1 MKKRIS
7 ALLFMLIF
15 CISLSIPA
23 FAAETNYIIDETGTL
38 TDDELAEANEYAD
51 YLADMVGIDF
61 IYAYTYDED
70 IEAYAKQLSLGK
82 RQDQVLMIENDD
94 VWNVYLRGT
103 PENIIDDED
112 MKALREA
119 FDNEG
124 NYDEAISA
132 YMYAAAQ
139 LIQPDSTLSS
149 GAESTIILDTRE
161 RVVDMAELLSDSDK
175 TALLSKLDEISER
188 QKLDIVVLTV
198 NTLDGKTPRDYADD
212 FYDYNGYGFGE
223 NKDGILLL
231 VSMEDR
237 DWWIST
243 TGYGITALTDAGI
256 EYITEKFLSDLSDGD
271 YAQAFTTYAELCD
284 QFITQAKTGESYDT
298 GNMPKEPF
306 NVAWNILVAFVIGL
320 VVAFVVTNI
329 MKKQLKTVQ
338 LKSEANNYVKSNSMI
353 VTENRDLFLYNQV
366 SRRARPKET
375 DNRSGSSG
383 GSSTHTSSSGSSHGG
398 GGGKFYSTEILLLK

>member
-1 MKKRIS
+1 
-7 ALLFMLIF
+7 MLIF

-256 EYITEKFLSDLSDGD
+256 EYISKKFLSDLSDGD

-284 QFITQAKTGESYDT
+284 QFITQAKTGEPYDT
-298 GNMPKEPF
+298 GNLPKEPF

-398 GGGKFYSTEILLLK
+398 GGGKF

>member
-1 MKKRIS
+1 
-7 ALLFMLIF
+7 
-15 CISLSIPA
+15 
-23 FAAETNYIIDETGTL
+23 
-38 TDDELAEANEYAD
+38 
-51 YLADMVGIDF
+51 
-61 IYAYTYDED
+61 
-70 IEAYAKQLSLGK
+70 
-82 RQDQVLMIENDD
+82 
-94 VWNVYLRGT
+94 
-103 PENIIDDED
+103 
-112 MKALREA
+112 
-119 FDNEG
+119 
-124 NYDEAISA
+124 
-132 YMYAAAQ
+132 MYAAAQ

-256 EYITEKFLSDLSDGD
+256 EYISKKFLSDLSDGD

-284 QFITQAKTGESYDT
+284 QFITQAKTGEPYDI

-338 LKSEANNYVKSNSMI
+338 LKS
-353 VTENRDLFLYNQV
+353 
-366 SRRARPKET
+366 
-375 DNRSGSSG
+375 
-383 GSSTHTSSSGSSHGG
+383 
-398 GGGKFYSTEILLLK
+398 

>member
-139 LIQPDSTLSS
+139 LVQPDSAPSS
-149 GAESTIILDTRE
+149 GAESTVILDTRA
-161 RVVDMAELLSDSDK
+161 RVVDMAELLSDSEK

-256 EYITEKFLSDLSDGD
+256 EYISKKFLSDLSDGD

-398 GGGKFYSTEILLLK
+398 GGGKF

>member
-1 MKKRIS
+1 
-7 ALLFMLIF
+7 MLIF

-82 RQDQVLMIENDD
+82 RQNQVLMIENDD

-119 FDNEG
+119 FDNEE

-139 LIQPDSTLSS
+139 LVQPDSTLSS
-149 GAESTIILDTRE
+149 GAESTVILDTRA
-161 RVVDMAELLSDSDK
+161 RVVDMAELLSDSEK

-256 EYITEKFLSDLSDGD
+256 EYISEKFLSDLSDGD

-284 QFITQAKTGESYDT
+284 QFITQAKTGEPYDT
-298 GNMPKEPF
+298 GNMLKEPF

-320 VVAFVVTNI
+320 VVAVIVTNI

-338 LKSEANNYVKSNSMI
+338 LKSEANNYVKANSMI

-375 DNRSGSSG
+375 DNSSG

-398 GGGKFYSTEILLLK
+398 GGGKF

>member
-7 ALLFMLIF
+7 ALLLMLIF

-70 IEAYAKQLSLGK
+70 IGAYAKQLSLGK
-82 RQDQVLMIENDD
+82 RQNQVLMIENDD

-112 MKALREA
+112 MKALRDA
-119 FDNEG
+119 FDNEE

-139 LIQPDSTLSS
+139 LVQPDSAPSS
-149 GAESTIILDTRE
+149 GAESTVILDTRA
-161 RVVDMAELLSDSDK
+161 RVVDMAELLSDSEK

-256 EYITEKFLSDLSDGD
+256 EYISKKFLSDLSDGD

-320 VVAFVVTNI
+320 VVAVIVTSI

-338 LKSEANNYVKSNSMI
+338 LKSEANNYVKANSMI
-353 VTENRDLFLYNQV
+353 LTENRDLFLYNQV

-375 DNRSGSSG
+375 DNSSG
-383 GSSTHTSSSGSSHGG
+383 GSSTHTSSSGTSHGG
-398 GGGKFYSTEILLLK
+398 GGGKF

>member
-7 ALLFMLIF
+7 ALLLMLIF

-82 RQDQVLMIENDD
+82 RQNQVLMIENDN

-112 MKALREA
+112 MKALRDA
-119 FDNEG
+119 FDNEE

-139 LIQPDSTLSS
+139 LVQPDSTLSS
-149 GAESTIILDTRE
+149 GAESTVILDTRA
-161 RVVDMAELLSDSDK
+161 RVVDMAELLSDSEK

-256 EYITEKFLSDLSDGD
+256 EYISEKFLSDLSDGD

-284 QFITQAKTGESYDT
+284 QFITQAKTGEPYDT
-298 GNMPKEPF
+298 GNMLKEPF

-320 VVAFVVTNI
+320 VVAVIVTNI

-338 LKSEANNYVKSNSMI
+338 LKSEANNYVKANSMI

-375 DNRSGSSG
+375 DNSSG

-398 GGGKFYSTEILLLK
+398 GGGKF

>member
-82 RQDQVLMIENDD
+82 RQNQVLMIENDD

-256 EYITEKFLSDLSDGD
+256 EYISKKFLSDLSDGD

-284 QFITQAKTGESYDT
+284 QFITQAKTGEPYDI

-398 GGGKFYSTEILLLK
+398 GGGKF

>member
-7 ALLFMLIF
+7 ALLLMLIF

-82 RQDQVLMIENDD
+82 RQDQVLMIENND

-188 QKLDIVVLTV
+188 QKMDIVVLTV

-256 EYITEKFLSDLSDGD
+256 EYISKKFLSDLSDGD

-284 QFITQAKTGESYDT
+284 QFITQAKTGEPYDI

-398 GGGKFYSTEILLLK
+398 GGGKF

>member
-1 MKKRIS
+1 
-7 ALLFMLIF
+7 MLIF

-256 EYITEKFLSDLSDGD
+256 EYISKKFLSDLSDGD

-284 QFITQAKTGESYDT
+284 QFITQAKTGEPYDT

-398 GGGKFYSTEILLLK
+398 GGGKF

>member
-7 ALLFMLIF
+7 ALLLMLIF

-82 RQDQVLMIENDD
+82 RQNQVLMIENDD

-119 FDNEG
+119 FDNEE

-139 LIQPDSTLSS
+139 LVQPDSTLSS
-149 GAESTIILDTRE
+149 GAESTVILDTHA
-161 RVVDMAELLSDSDK
+161 RVVDMAELLSDSEK

-256 EYITEKFLSDLSDGD
+256 EYISEKFLSDLSDGD

-284 QFITQAKTGESYDT
+284 QFITQAKTGEPYDT
-298 GNMPKEPF
+298 GNMPKKPF

-320 VVAFVVTNI
+320 VVAVIVTNI

-338 LKSEANNYVKSNSMI
+338 LKSEANNYVKANSMI

-375 DNRSGSSG
+375 DNSSG

-398 GGGKFYSTEILLLK
+398 GGGKF

>member
-1 MKKRIS
+1 
-7 ALLFMLIF
+7 MLIF

-82 RQDQVLMIENDD
+82 RQNQVLMIENDD

-112 MKALREA
+112 MKALRDA
-119 FDNEG
+119 FDNEE

-139 LIQPDSTLSS
+139 LVQPNSTLSS
-149 GAESTIILDTRE
+149 GAESTVILDTRA
-161 RVVDMAELLSDSDK
+161 RVVDMAELLSDSEK

-243 TGYGITALTDAGI
+243 TGYGIAALTDAGI
-256 EYITEKFLSDLSDGD
+256 EYISEKFLSDLSDGD

-284 QFITQAKTGESYDT
+284 QFITQAKTGEPYDT
-298 GNMPKEPF
+298 GNMPKKPF

-320 VVAFVVTNI
+320 VVAVIVTNI

-338 LKSEANNYVKSNSMI
+338 LKSEANNYVKANSMI

-375 DNRSGSSG
+375 DNSSG

-398 GGGKFYSTEILLLK
+398 GGGKF

>member
-7 ALLFMLIF
+7 ALLLMLIF

-82 RQDQVLMIENDD
+82 RQNQVLMIENDN

-119 FDNEG
+119 FDNEE

-139 LIQPDSTLSS
+139 LVQPDSTLSS
-149 GAESTIILDTRE
+149 GAESTVILDTRA
-161 RVVDMAELLSDSDK
+161 RVVDMAELLSDSEK

-243 TGYGITALTDAGI
+243 TGYGITVLKDAGI
-256 EYITEKFLSDLSDGD
+256 EYISEKFLSDLSDGD

-284 QFITQAKTGESYDT
+284 QFITQAKTGEPYDT
-298 GNMPKEPF
+298 GNMLKEPF

-320 VVAFVVTNI
+320 VVAVIVTNI

-338 LKSEANNYVKSNSMI
+338 LKSEANNYVKANSMI

-375 DNRSGSSG
+375 DNSSG

-398 GGGKFYSTEILLLK
+398 GGGKF

>member
-94 VWNVYLRGT
+94 VWDVYLRGT

-256 EYITEKFLSDLSDGD
+256 EYISKKFLSDLSDGD

-284 QFITQAKTGESYDT
+284 QFITQAKTGEPYDI

-398 GGGKFYSTEILLLK
+398 GGGKF

>member
-161 RVVDMAELLSDSDK
+161 RVVDMAELLSDSDE

-256 EYITEKFLSDLSDGD
+256 EYISKKFLSDLSDGD

-284 QFITQAKTGESYDT
+284 QFITQAKTGEPYDI

-329 MKKQLKTVQ
+329 MKKQMKTVQ

-375 DNRSGSSG
+375 DNSSGSSG

-398 GGGKFYSTEILLLK
+398 GGGKF

>member
-256 EYITEKFLSDLSDGD
+256 EYISKKFLSDLSDGD

-398 GGGKFYSTEILLLK
+398 GGGKF

>member
-1 MKKRIS
+1 
-7 ALLFMLIF
+7 MLIF

-82 RQDQVLMIENDD
+82 RQNQVLMIENDD

-119 FDNEG
+119 FDNEE

-139 LIQPDSTLSS
+139 LVQPNSTLSS
-149 GAESTIILDTRE
+149 GAESTVILDTRA
-161 RVVDMAELLSDSDK
+161 RVVDMAELLNDSEK

-256 EYITEKFLSDLSDGD
+256 EYISEKFLSDLSDGD

-284 QFITQAKTGESYDT
+284 QFITQAKTGEPYDT
-298 GNMPKEPF
+298 GNMPEEPF

-320 VVAFVVTNI
+320 VVAVIVTGI

-338 LKSEANNYVKSNSMI
+338 LKSEANNYVKANSMI

-375 DNRSGSSG
+375 DNSSG

-398 GGGKFYSTEILLLK
+398 GGGKF

>member
-70 IEAYAKQLSLGK
+70 IGAYAKQLSLGK
-82 RQDQVLMIENDD
+82 RQNQVLMIENDN

-112 MKALREA
+112 MKALRDA
-119 FDNEG
+119 FDNEE

-139 LIQPDSTLSS
+139 LVQPDSTLSS
-149 GAESTIILDTRE
+149 GAESTVILDTRA
-161 RVVDMAELLSDSDK
+161 RVVDMAELLSDSEK
-175 TALLSKLDEISER
+175 TALLSKLDEISKR

-256 EYITEKFLSDLSDGD
+256 EYISEKFLSDLSDGD

-320 VVAFVVTNI
+320 VVAVIVTSI

-338 LKSEANNYVKSNSMI
+338 LKSEANNYVKANSMI
-353 VTENRDLFLYNQV
+353 LTENRDLFLYNQV

-375 DNRSGSSG
+375 DNSSG

-398 GGGKFYSTEILLLK
+398 GGGKF

>member
-256 EYITEKFLSDLSDGD
+256 EYISEKFLSDLSDGD

-320 VVAFVVTNI
+320 VVAVIVTSI

-338 LKSEANNYVKSNSMI
+338 LKSEANNYVKANSMI
-353 VTENRDLFLYNQV
+353 LTENRDLFLYNQV

-375 DNRSGSSG
+375 DNSSG

-398 GGGKFYSTEILLLK
+398 GGGKF

>member
-256 EYITEKFLSDLSDGD
+256 EYISKKFLSDLSDGD

-284 QFITQAKTGESYDT
+284 QFITQAKTGEPYDI

-375 DNRSGSSG
+375 DNSSG
-383 GSSTHTSSSGSSHGG
+383 GSSTHTSSSGTSHGG
-398 GGGKFYSTEILLLK
+398 GGGKF

>member
-7 ALLFMLIF
+7 ALLLMLIF

-103 PENIIDDED
+103 SENIIDDED

-256 EYITEKFLSDLSDGD
+256 EYISKKFLSDLSDGD

-320 VVAFVVTNI
+320 VVAVIVTSI

-338 LKSEANNYVKSNSMI
+338 LKSEANNYVKANSMI
-353 VTENRDLFLYNQV
+353 LTENRDLFLYNQV

-375 DNRSGSSG
+375 DNSSG
-383 GSSTHTSSSGSSHGG
+383 GSSTHTSSSGTSHGG
-398 GGGKFYSTEILLLK
+398 GGGKF

>member
-94 VWNVYLRGT
+94 VWDVYLRGT

-112 MKALREA
+112 MKALRDA
-119 FDNEG
+119 FDNEE

-139 LIQPDSTLSS
+139 LVQPDSAPSS
-149 GAESTIILDTRE
+149 GAESTVILDTRA
-161 RVVDMAELLSDSDK
+161 RVVDMAELLSDSEK

-256 EYITEKFLSDLSDGD
+256 EYISKKFLSDLSDGD

-284 QFITQAKTGESYDT
+284 QFITQAKTGEPYDI

-320 VVAFVVTNI
+320 VVAVIVTSI

-338 LKSEANNYVKSNSMI
+338 LKSEANNYVKANSMI
-353 VTENRDLFLYNQV
+353 LTENRDLFLYNQV

-375 DNRSGSSG
+375 DNSSG
-383 GSSTHTSSSGSSHGG
+383 GSSTHTSSSGTSHGG
-398 GGGKFYSTEILLLK
+398 GGGKF

>member
-188 QKLDIVVLTV
+188 QKMDIVVLTV

-256 EYITEKFLSDLSDGD
+256 EYISKKFLSDLSDGD

-284 QFITQAKTGESYDT
+284 QFITQAKTGEPYDT
-298 GNMPKEPF
+298 GNLPKEPF

-398 GGGKFYSTEILLLK
+398 GGGKF

>member
-7 ALLFMLIF
+7 AHLFMLIF

-94 VWNVYLRGT
+94 VWDVYLRGT

-256 EYITEKFLSDLSDGD
+256 EHISKKFLSDLSDGD

-284 QFITQAKTGESYDT
+284 QFITQAKTGEPYDI

-338 LKSEANNYVKSNSMI
+338 LKSEANNYVKPNSMI

-398 GGGKFYSTEILLLK
+398 GGGKF

>member
-256 EYITEKFLSDLSDGD
+256 EYISKKFLSDLSDGD

-284 QFITQAKTGESYDT
+284 QFITQAKTGEPYDI

-306 NVAWNILVAFVIGL
+306 NIAWNILVAFVIGL

-398 GGGKFYSTEILLLK
+398 GGGKF

>member
-1 MKKRIS
+1 
-7 ALLFMLIF
+7 MLIF

-82 RQDQVLMIENDD
+82 RQNQVLMIENDD

-119 FDNEG
+119 FDNEE

-139 LIQPDSTLSS
+139 LVQPDSTLSS
-149 GAESTIILDTRE
+149 GAESTVILDTRA
-161 RVVDMAELLSDSDK
+161 RVVDMAELLSDSEK

-243 TGYGITALTDAGI
+243 TGYGIAALTDAGI
-256 EYITEKFLSDLSDGD
+256 EYISEKFLSDLSDGD

-284 QFITQAKTGESYDT
+284 QFITQAKTGEPYDT
-298 GNMPKEPF
+298 GNMLKEPF

-320 VVAFVVTNI
+320 VVAVIVTNI

-338 LKSEANNYVKSNSMI
+338 LKSEANNYVKANSMI

-375 DNRSGSSG
+375 DNSSG

-398 GGGKFYSTEILLLK
+398 GGGKF

>member
-175 TALLSKLDEISER
+175 TALLSRLDEISER

-256 EYITEKFLSDLSDGD
+256 EYISEKFLSDLSDGD

-284 QFITQAKTGESYDT
+284 QFITQAKTGEPYDI

-398 GGGKFYSTEILLLK
+398 GGGKF

>member
-256 EYITEKFLSDLSDGD
+256 EYISEKFLSDLSDGD

-284 QFITQAKTGESYDT
+284 QFITQAKTGEPYDI

-398 GGGKFYSTEILLLK
+398 GGGKF

>member
-70 IEAYAKQLSLGK
+70 IGAYAKQLSLGK
-82 RQDQVLMIENDD
+82 RQNQVLMIENDD

-112 MKALREA
+112 MKALRDA
-119 FDNEG
+119 FDNEE

-139 LIQPDSTLSS
+139 LVQPDSAPSS
-149 GAESTIILDTRE
+149 GAESTVILDTRA
-161 RVVDMAELLSDSDK
+161 RVVDMAELLSDSEK

-256 EYITEKFLSDLSDGD
+256 EYISEKFLSDLSDGD

-338 LKSEANNYVKSNSMI
+338 LKSEANNYVKANSMI
-353 VTENRDLFLYNQV
+353 LTENRDLFLYNQV

-375 DNRSGSSG
+375 DNSSG
-383 GSSTHTSSSGSSHGG
+383 GSSTHTSSSGTSHGG
-398 GGGKFYSTEILLLK
+398 GGGKF

>member
-7 ALLFMLIF
+7 ALLLMLIF

-256 EYITEKFLSDLSDGD
+256 EYISKKFLSDLSDGD

-284 QFITQAKTGESYDT
+284 QFITQAKTGEPYDI

-306 NVAWNILVAFVIGL
+306 NIAWNILVAFVIGL

-398 GGGKFYSTEILLLK
+398 GGGKF

>member
-7 ALLFMLIF
+7 ALLLMLIF

-61 IYAYTYDED
+61 IYVYTYDED

-82 RQDQVLMIENDD
+82 RQNQVLMIENDD

-112 MKALREA
+112 MKALRDA
-119 FDNEG
+119 FDNEE

-139 LIQPDSTLSS
+139 LVQPNSTLSS
-149 GAESTIILDTRE
+149 GAESTVVLDTRA
-161 RVVDMAELLSDSDK
+161 RVVDMAELLNDSEK

-256 EYITEKFLSDLSDGD
+256 EYISEKFLSDLSDGD

-284 QFITQAKTGESYDT
+284 QFITQAKTGEPYDT
-298 GNMPKEPF
+298 GNMPEEPF

-320 VVAFVVTNI
+320 VVAVIVTGI

-338 LKSEANNYVKSNSMI
+338 LKSEANNYVKANSMI

-375 DNRSGSSG
+375 DNSSG

-398 GGGKFYSTEILLLK
+398 GGGKF

>member
-256 EYITEKFLSDLSDGD
+256 EYISEKFLSDLSDGD

-284 QFITQAKTGESYDT
+284 QFITQAKTGEPYDI

-320 VVAFVVTNI
+320 VVAVIVTSI

-338 LKSEANNYVKSNSMI
+338 LKSEANNYVKANSMI
-353 VTENRDLFLYNQV
+353 LTENRDLFLYNQV

-375 DNRSGSSG
+375 DNSSG

-398 GGGKFYSTEILLLK
+398 GGGKF

>member
-7 ALLFMLIF
+7 ALLLMLIF

-119 FDNEG
+119 FDNEE

-256 EYITEKFLSDLSDGD
+256 EYISKKFLSDLSDGD

-284 QFITQAKTGESYDT
+284 QFITQAKTGEPYDI

-338 LKSEANNYVKSNSMI
+338 LKSEANNYVKANSMI
-353 VTENRDLFLYNQV
+353 LTENRDLFLYNQV

-375 DNRSGSSG
+375 DNSSG
-383 GSSTHTSSSGSSHGG
+383 GSSTHTSSSGTSHGG
-398 GGGKFYSTEILLLK
+398 GGGKF

>member
-149 GAESTIILDTRE
+149 GAESTVILDTRE

-256 EYITEKFLSDLSDGD
+256 EYISEKFLSDLSDGD

-284 QFITQAKTGESYDT
+284 QFITQAKTGEPYDI

-398 GGGKFYSTEILLLK
+398 GGGKF

>member
-94 VWNVYLRGT
+94 VWDVYLRGT

-139 LIQPDSTLSS
+139 LIQPDSTPSS

-256 EYITEKFLSDLSDGD
+256 EYISKKFLSDLSDGD

-320 VVAFVVTNI
+320 VVAVIVTSI

-338 LKSEANNYVKSNSMI
+338 LKSEANNYVKANSMI
-353 VTENRDLFLYNQV
+353 LTENRDLFLYNQV

-375 DNRSGSSG
+375 DNSSG

-398 GGGKFYSTEILLLK
+398 GGGKF

>member
-1 MKKRIS
+1 
-7 ALLFMLIF
+7 MLIF

-70 IEAYAKQLSLGK
+70 IKAYAKQLSLGK

-256 EYITEKFLSDLSDGD
+256 EYISKKFLSDLSDGD

-284 QFITQAKTGESYDT
+284 QFITQAKTGEPYDI

-329 MKKQLKTVQ
+329 MKKQLKTVR
-338 LKSEANNYVKSNSMI
+338 LKYEANNYVKSNSMI

-398 GGGKFYSTEILLLK
+398 GGGKF

>member
-256 EYITEKFLSDLSDGD
+256 KYISEKFLSDLSDGD

-284 QFITQAKTGESYDT
+284 QFITQAKTGEPYDI

-375 DNRSGSSG
+375 DNSSGSSG

-398 GGGKFYSTEILLLK
+398 GGGKF

>member
-94 VWNVYLRGT
+94 VWDVYLRGT

-149 GAESTIILDTRE
+149 GAESTIILDTCE

-256 EYITEKFLSDLSDGD
+256 EYISEKFLSDLSDGD

-284 QFITQAKTGESYDT
+284 QFITQAKTGEPYDI

-375 DNRSGSSG
+375 DNSSGSSG

-398 GGGKFYSTEILLLK
+398 GGGKF

>member
-149 GAESTIILDTRE
+149 GAESTVILDTRE

-188 QKLDIVVLTV
+188 QKMDIVVLTV

-256 EYITEKFLSDLSDGD
+256 EYISKKFLSDLSDGD

-284 QFITQAKTGESYDT
+284 QFITQAKTGEPYDT
-298 GNMPKEPF
+298 GNLPKEPF

-398 GGGKFYSTEILLLK
+398 GGGKF